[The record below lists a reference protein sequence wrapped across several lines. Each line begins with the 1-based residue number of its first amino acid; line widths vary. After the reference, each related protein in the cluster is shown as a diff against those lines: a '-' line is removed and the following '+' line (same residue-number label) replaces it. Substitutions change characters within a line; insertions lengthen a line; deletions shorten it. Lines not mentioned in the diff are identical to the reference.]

1 MDNECNEIT
10 ENVAI
15 RFEDLTRRYG
25 DFTAVDKINLDV
37 PKGSFFGFLGPNGA
51 GKSTTINML
60 TGLISPTGG
69 RIIVLGNDVVKK
81 PIQVKRLMGIVPENL
96 NLYDRLKAREYLV
109 FSGVLYG
116 LNHSSAV
123 ERTAEILKL
132 LEIDAEKFIS
142 ELSMGMRKK
151 VSLGAAIIHEPE
163 ILVLDEP
170 FISIDAISARKIK
183 DILVKMVS
191 TGVTVFMTSHIMEI
205 VEKLCDNVA
214 IIHKGKIQLYGKIGD
229 ILTSNNTSQRK
240 TLEEIFVETVGGES
254 GHGELSWIK

>member
-1 MDNECNEIT
+1 MISEDTERTDNI
-10 ENVAI
+10 AI
-15 RFEDLTRRYG
+15 RFENLTRRYG
-25 DFTAVDKINLDV
+25 DFTAVDKINLDI
-37 PKGSFFGFLGPNGA
+37 PRGSFYGFLGPNGA

-69 RIIVLGNDVVKK
+69 RILVLGNDVVKK
-81 PIQVKRLMGIVPENL
+81 PVLVKGMMGIVPENL
-96 NLYDRLKAREYLV
+96 NLYDRLRAREYLV

-123 ERTAEILKL
+123 ERTAEILGM
-132 LEIDAEKFIS
+132 LEVDAEKFIS
-142 ELSMGMRKK
+142 ELSMGMKKK
-151 VSLGAAIIHEPE
+151 VSLGAALIHNPE

-170 FISIDAISARKIK
+170 FISVDAISARKIK

-205 VEKLCDNVA
+205 IEKLCDNVA
-214 IIHKGKIQLYGKIGD
+214 IIHKGKIQLNGKIGD

-240 TLEEIFVETVGGES
+240 TLEEIFVETVGAES